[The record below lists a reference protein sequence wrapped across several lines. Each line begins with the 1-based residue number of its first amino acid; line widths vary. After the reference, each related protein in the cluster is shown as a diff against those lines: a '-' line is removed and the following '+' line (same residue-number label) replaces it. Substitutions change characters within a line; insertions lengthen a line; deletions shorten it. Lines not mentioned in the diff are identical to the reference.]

1 LYSVLVGGLPSL
13 PDEVVN
19 SNDVKAALGFTNQA
33 TIDWQLA
40 VATTF
45 FDHCVPNQPGFSSSV
60 VAVTILPG
68 APELAKAWRKW
79 YCAAATLRRLRF
91 IRQVIKEK
99 VSWVG

>member
-1 LYSVLVGGLPSL
+1 M
-13 PDEVVN
+13 VN
-19 SNDVKAALGFTNQA
+19 SDDVKAALGFTNQA

-91 IRQVIKEK
+91 IRQVINEK
-99 VSWVG
+99 VSALDDSVF